1 MISLSC
7 SAVPSARG
15 VVQAGFN
22 LLAVLLLLLLAV
34 ASYRQFHLS
43 HSVSSFGVL
52 TVNTLFLCLFITRP
66 KAKSETSS
74 LPQWLLASIAVALPM
89 LLRPSSG
96 APHVSAGYA
105 LQIAGLVMLLGS
117 LLSLRRSFAIV
128 AANRGIRD
136 GGLYRI
142 VRHPL
147 YVSELMVL
155 LGVVLANPTA
165 ANLVIWV
172 CECGLQFARALTEED
187 FLSTD
192 PHYRAY
198 RERVRYRLIPGL
210 L

>member
-1 MISLSC
+1 
-7 SAVPSARG
+7 

-22 LLAVLLLLLLAV
+22 VLVVLLLLVLAL
-34 ASYRQFHLS
+34 ASYRQFRLS
-43 HSVSSFGVL
+43 HSIASFGVL
-52 TVNTLFLCLFITRP
+52 SVNTLFLCLFITRP

-74 LPQWLLASIAVALPM
+74 LPLWLLANIAVALPM
-89 LLRPSSG
+89 LLRPGSS
-96 APHVSAGYA
+96 AEHFSAGYA

-128 AANRGIRD
+128 PGNRGIRD

-142 VRHPL
+142 VRHPM
-147 YVSELMVL
+147 YFSELTVL

-165 ANLVIWV
+165 ANLVIWI
-172 CECGLQFARALTEED
+172 CECGLQFVRALAEED

-192 PHYRAY
+192 PRYRAY